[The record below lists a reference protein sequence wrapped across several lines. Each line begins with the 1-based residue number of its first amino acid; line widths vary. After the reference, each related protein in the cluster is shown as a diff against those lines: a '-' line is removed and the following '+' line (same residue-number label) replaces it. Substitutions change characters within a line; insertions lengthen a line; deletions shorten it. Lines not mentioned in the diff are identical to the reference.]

1 MKRDDELSWAVDP
14 PSGDAVP
21 SHRGDE
27 CPRPGTERSE
37 SDNQPDDWDLIEV
50 VEVDADRND
59 FGEGTPRSDIE
70 DLLQESAP
78 DDDDVGS
85 GRSRVEGMP
94 DGWLEP
100 LPQDEV
106 VETVGLDGMDQ
117 VADESTEPHSSRVQ
131 IGTGHSGIAT
141 GSDVIAEPS
150 PNTPPTGETAA
161 FEVAGT
167 VSPGNANGDGSDA
180 AREEHGEESIREVGD
195 EWRDIVA
202 DGSGQ
207 GPSESIGF
215 GALLGGEDGTDQTR
229 SSDSYADD
237 SQGLADAEGHAFDLP
252 GVAGGGERVVAVAPV
267 VADGKNRVARGG
279 GLGQLV
285 GVVAGGLLAIPVT
298 LAILIWGLG
307 RDPFQLTRQIPESA
321 SFLLPAK
328 FRPGQREARRVGAV
342 GGPTLDASR
351 TLDQLPTAGIP
362 ADAAGNIMPDV
373 TTAVPAEPLENI
385 PDGPRGVEDGLPMPG
400 DEPPITDTP
409 AATVSM
415 ESATLEKE
423 RLDVVPEHDVAI
435 DLNSSALV
443 ALTVPSPPGIDAA
456 PVRTVDLATLEEA
469 LARATIATAE
479 VDLPAG
485 SGNPEARDHALV
497 AWYRSLSEVAARL
510 AGAERA
516 SMEAGLSETAGLDR
530 YVDFRRELLGGMDN
544 AQSSTRLNELADL
557 GEMWL
562 GSVRRPS
569 DGTIV
574 VGVLE
579 DVHGVG
585 PWWGGRIALVGEP
598 PKSVTFMSRNAPAA
612 APGDKVMAAGV
623 LADAA
628 TMWMVDC
635 AAVSNGSPTGTPV
648 SGVVEGES
656 ASDPDAELEGTVPG
670 DDNF

>member
-1 MKRDDELSWAVDP
+1 MNRDDELRRAVDP
-14 PSGDAVP
+14 PSGDAVG
-21 SHRGDE
+21 SNRGDE
-27 CPRPGTERSE
+27 APLPENGRSD
-37 SDNQPDDWDLIEV
+37 SDNRPDDWDLIEV
-50 VEVDADRND
+50 VEVDAVRFDFNAGNSRND
-59 FGEGTPRSDIE
+59 AE

-85 GRSRVEGMP
+85 ATSRVEGMP

-100 LPQDEV
+100 LQQEDA
-106 VETVGLDGMDQ
+106 VETVDPNGGDH

-131 IGTGHSGIAT
+131 IGTGHSGISAA
-141 GSDVIAEPS
+141 SDVIPEAPQDTPS
-150 PNTPPTGETAA
+150 TVEVVA
-161 FEVAGT
+161 FDFAGAVAM
-167 VSPGNANGDGSDA
+167 GNSNEDRSDA
-180 AREEHGEESIREVGD
+180 PEGEHGEESIRGAGD

-202 DGSGQ
+202 DGREE

-215 GALLGGEDGTDQTR
+215 GAFLGGDDGADQTR

-237 SQGLADAEGHAFDLP
+237 SQGLADGGGQAFDVP

-267 VADGKNRVARGG
+267 IAAAKNSAARGG

-328 FRPGQREARRVGAV
+328 FRPGQRDARRAVAV
-342 GGPTLDASR
+342 GGPALDASQ
-351 TLDQLPTAGIP
+351 TLDQLPTAGRP
-362 ADAAGNIMPDV
+362 ADAAGSVPPDV
-373 TTAVPAEPLENI
+373 TTAVPAEPSEI
-385 PDGPRGVEDGLPMPG
+385 APDGPPGVEDGLPMPV
-400 DEPPITDTP
+400 DMSPITDTP
-409 AATVSM
+409 AATASM

-456 PVRTVDLATLEEA
+456 PVRTVDLAALEDA

-479 VDLPAG
+479 VDLPSG
-485 SGNPEARDHALV
+485 SGNPEAHDHALV
-497 AWYRSLSEVAARL
+497 GWYRALSEVAVRL

-530 YVDFRRELLGGMDN
+530 YVDFRRELLGSMDSE
-544 AQSSTRLNELADL
+544 QSTARLNELADL

-562 GSVRRPS
+562 GSARRPS
-569 DGTIV
+569 DGTIL
-574 VGVLE
+574 VGIL
-579 DVHGVG
+579 DAVHAVG
-585 PWWGGRIALVGEP
+585 PWWGGRITVVGETP
-598 PKSVTFMSRNAPAA
+598 TTVTFLSRNAPEA
-612 APGDKVMAAGV
+612 APGDKVMATGV
-623 LADAA
+623 LADVA

-635 AAVSNGSPTGTPV
+635 TAVSTGSAAGTAV
-648 SGVVEGES
+648 SGMVEGDET
-656 ASDPDAELEGTVPG
+656 SDPDAALEGAVPG
-670 DDNF
+670 DDSF